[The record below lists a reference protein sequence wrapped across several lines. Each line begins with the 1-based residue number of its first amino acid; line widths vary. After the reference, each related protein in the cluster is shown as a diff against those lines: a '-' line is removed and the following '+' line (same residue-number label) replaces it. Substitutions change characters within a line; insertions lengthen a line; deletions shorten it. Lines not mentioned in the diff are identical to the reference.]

1 MDFLKM
7 NKLQKALLIFV
18 SIGLIP
24 IALSYG
30 IIPELTLDF
39 LFGINVTSVNLENI
53 MRAVMGLYLAII
65 ILWIVGAYNSRYRTS
80 ALISMIVFMYGLAA
94 GRLISMILDGIPHW
108 LLIVY
113 LILEIL
119 FGTLALIL
127 VRKELSGLNNMT

>member
-1 MDFLKM
+1 MDHLKVDKFQNFL
-7 NKLQKALLIFV
+7 LVFV
-18 SIGLIP
+18 SIGLTP

-30 IIPELTLDF
+30 IIPGLSLDF
-39 LFGINVTSVNLENI
+39 LFGISVTSVNLEHI

-65 ILWIVGAYNSRYRTS
+65 ILWIVGVYNSQYRTS

-94 GRLISMILDGIPHW
+94 GRLISMIIDGVPHW

-127 VRKELSGLNNMT
+127 VRKGLSGHNN

>member
-30 IIPELTLDF
+30 IIPELTLDL

>member
-1 MDFLKM
+1 MDHLKVD
-7 NKLQKALLIFV
+7 KFQKALLVFV
-18 SIGLIP
+18 SIGLTP

-30 IIPELTLDF
+30 IFPGLSLDF
-39 LFGINVTSVNLENI
+39 LFGISVTSVNLEHI

-65 ILWIVGAYNSRYRTS
+65 IFWIVGAYNSQYRTS

-94 GRLISMILDGIPHW
+94 GRLISMIIDGVPNW

-113 LILEIL
+113 FILEIL

-127 VRKELSGLNNMT
+127 VRKGLSGHNN

>member
-1 MDFLKM
+1 MDHLKVD
-7 NKLQKALLIFV
+7 KFQKVLLVFV
-18 SIGLIP
+18 SIGLTP

-30 IIPELTLDF
+30 IIPGLSLDF
-39 LFGINVTSVNLENI
+39 LFGISVSSVNLEHI

-65 ILWIVGAYNSRYRTS
+65 ILWIIGVYNSQYRTS
-80 ALISMIVFMYGLAA
+80 ALISMIAFMYGLAA
-94 GRLISMILDGIPHW
+94 GRLISMIIDGVPHW

-127 VRKELSGLNNMT
+127 VRKGLSGHNN